1 MMPKYERRIWWA
13 VWAGYNLLRPFFC
26 RVVVEGRENIP
37 MKSGAVIACNHSF
50 GPDYALLAFACPR
63 EVCFMA
69 KAEVFTWNPI
79 ISAIL
84 RAGGAFPVQRG
95 KGDTVAIDT
104 AVQLAE
110 GGDLIAMFPE
120 GTRSKDG
127 KLMRGKTG
135 AARIALAAGVPI
147 VPAVVI
153 NAAAVFKRKGWRRPV
168 VTVRFGE
175 PVTWHGIPTQNG
187 EDDPEIARAYIDNVM
202 GEIALMLPAEL
213 RGEYADAP
221 DYDAAQ
227 ATTIMPQPPR

>member
-1 MMPKYERRIWWA
+1 MT
-13 VWAGYNLLRPFFC
+13 
-26 RVVVEGRENIP
+26 
-37 MKSGAVIACNHSF
+37 SGAVIACNHSY

-63 EVCFMA
+63 DVCFMA

-84 RAGGAFPVQRG
+84 RAGGVFPVKRG

-110 GGDLIAMFPE
+110 EGNLIAMFPE

-127 KLMRGKTG
+127 QLMRGKTG

-153 NAAAVFKRKGWRRPV
+153 NSAAVFKRKGWQRPV
-168 VTVRFGE
+168 VTVRFAK
-175 PVTWHGIPTQNG
+175 PVSWQANPTQNG
-187 EDDPEIARAYIDNVM
+187 EDDPEIARAYIDSVM
-202 GEIALMLPAEL
+202 GEIARMLPQEL
-213 RGEYADAP
+213 RGEYADSTGDETA
-221 DYDAAQ
+221 
-227 ATTIMPQPPR
+227 IERVKVV